1 MDLELRGKRALVTG
15 ASKGIGRAVAE
26 VLADEG
32 CDLDLVARGQGEL
45 ETLASRLTTSNGV
58 RARAHVADLSRPADQ
73 QALAE
78 ACAGVDIL
86 VNNAGAIPGGEIDD
100 INEERW
106 RQAWDLKVFG
116 YINLTRSLLAS
127 MKARGRGVIINII
140 GSAGERMAPG
150 YIAGSS
156 GNAAL
161 MAFTRALGA
170 RSTDFGIRVVGINPG
185 LTATDRAVFLL
196 RQRSEKM
203 FGTPERWRD
212 CLKEMNLPF
221 GRMGEAREV
230 ADLAAFLASPRASYM
245 SGTVVTIDGGA
256 VNRNL

>member
-1 MDLELRGKRALVTG
+1 MDLDLRGKRALVTG

-32 CDLDLVARGQGEL
+32 CDLELAARSGGEL
-45 ETLASRLTTSNGV
+45 AAIAQRLTSSNGIRV
-58 RARAHVADLSRPADQ
+58 KSHVVDLSLPADQ
-73 QALAE
+73 QALAD
-78 ACAGVDIL
+78 ACGPVDIL

-100 INEERW
+100 VDEERW
-106 RQAWDLKVFG
+106 RRAWDLKVFG
-116 YINLTRSLLAS
+116 YINLTRLLYTA
-127 MKARGRGVIINII
+127 MKAQGGGVIVNII
-140 GSAGERMAPG
+140 GSAGERMSPG

-161 MAFTRALGA
+161 MALTRSLGG

-196 RQRSEKM
+196 RQRSEKA
-203 FGTPERWRD
+203 FGTPERWQE

-221 GRMGEAREV
+221 GRMGEPREI
-230 ADLAAFLASPRASYM
+230 ADLVAFLASPRAGYI
-245 SGTVVTIDGGA
+245 SGTVVTADGGG

>member
-32 CDLDLVARGQGEL
+32 CDLELAARSEGEL
-45 ETLASRLTTSNGV
+45 MALAERLTTGNGV

-73 QALAE
+73 EALAR
-78 ACAGVDIL
+78 ACADVDIL

-100 INEERW
+100 IGEERW
-106 RQAWDLKVFG
+106 RAAWDLKVFG
-116 YINLTRSLLAS
+116 YINLTRLLYTA
-127 MKARGRGVIINII
+127 MKARGRGVIVNII
-140 GSAGERMAPG
+140 GSAGEKMSPG

-161 MAFTRALGA
+161 MALTRALGG
-170 RSTDFGIRVVGINPG
+170 RSTDYGIRVVGINPG
-185 LTATDRAVFLL
+185 LTATDRAIFLM

-203 FGTPERWRD
+203 FGTPDRWQE

-221 GRMGEAREV
+221 GRMGEPGEI
-230 ADLAAFLASPRASYM
+230 ADLVAFLASPKAGYI
-245 SGTVVTIDGGA
+245 SGTVVTADGGG